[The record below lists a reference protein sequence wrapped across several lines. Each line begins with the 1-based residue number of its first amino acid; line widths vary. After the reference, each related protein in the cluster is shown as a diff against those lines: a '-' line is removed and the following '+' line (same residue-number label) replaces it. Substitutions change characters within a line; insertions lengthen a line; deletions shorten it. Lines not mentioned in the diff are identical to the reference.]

1 MYCNCSI
8 VLTNQIKPSNFILL
22 LIVLFNQHIS
32 VLILIVINLH
42 SFTLLR
48 KLLILYMILTDTP
61 PLQKYV
67 W

>member
-1 MYCNCSI
+1 MYYNCSI
-8 VLTNQIKPSNFILL
+8 VLSNQIKPSNFILL

-32 VLILIVINLH
+32 VLILIAFNLH

-48 KLLILYMILTDTP
+48 ELSIRYTIRTDTP
-61 PLQKYV
+61 PHEHV

>member
-8 VLTNQIKPSNFILL
+8 VLTNQIKPFNFIVL

-32 VLILIVINLH
+32 VLISIAVNLH

-48 KLLILYMILTDTP
+48 ELLIPFTIRTDTLP
-61 PLQKYV
+61 HEYV
-67 W
+67 R